1 MKNKFIFFVLFLVT
15 GASAVSLSEAYTMA
29 LENNSELKQ
38 SLYESEAASERTSS
52 ATAYLLPS
60 VSLDA
65 NYVMEKYRRRGAT
78 NRTDESYLKYGVN
91 LNQSLLRVPAWYER
105 SLAKVR
111 EESSKLQ
118 YQSTKQELAKKVAEA
133 YFAYVYD
140 KQSLNV
146 AKSYEEASKAR
157 YERMQKSLDMG
168 LANKMDTLESKV
180 RLDEA
185 SLEVAKAKRHIELS
199 RLSLARLVG
208 QEIDVAGFSELDMD
222 FFRSESLDKFENV
235 EANFDYKQAKLGRE
249 YYDKDYSKRISEY
262 LPSVDLSIGYFNH
275 DYRDDKY
282 FPDELNKIEGMI
294 KFSLPLYSGG
304 ATKARVEEGRLMRLA
319 SAEKEAD
326 ARREIA
332 IKQRQAMSDYLG
344 YISEYEIAKSSLEH
358 SLVYER
364 SIERGYEEG
373 LKNLVDLL
381 DAKARVFKT
390 QNDAL
395 GAAHKLLLSYIELY
409 SDIGEVSEDMIARL
423 QGALK

>member
-1 MKNKFIFFVLFLVT
+1 MRIKFISLLFLSAASL
-15 GASAVSLSEAYTMA
+15 GAASLSEAYTMA

-38 SLYESEAASERTSS
+38 SLYEAQAASERTSS

-60 VSLDA
+60 ISLDA

-78 NRTDESYLKYGVN
+78 NRTDESYLKYGIN

-111 EESSKLQ
+111 EESSNLQ
-118 YQSTKQELAKKVAEA
+118 YQNTKQELAKKVAQA
-133 YFAYVYD
+133 YFAYAYD
-140 KQSLNV
+140 KQSLSV
-146 AKSYEEASKAR
+146 AKSYEQASKAR

-185 SLEVAKAKRHIELS
+185 SLEVARAKRRIELS

-208 QEIDVAGFSELDMD
+208 QEIDVANFSELDVD
-222 FFRSESLDKFENV
+222 FFRRESLDKFENV

-249 YYDKDYSKRISEY
+249 YYEKDYSKRVSEY
-262 LPSVDLSIGYFNH
+262 LPSVDFSIGYFNH
-275 DYRDDKY
+275 NYRDDRY
-282 FPDELNKIEGMI
+282 FPDELNKVEGMV
-294 KFSLPLYSGG
+294 KFTLPLYSGG
-304 ATKARVEEGRLMRLA
+304 GTKARVEEGRLMRLA

-344 YISEYEIAKSSLEH
+344 YISEYDIAKSSLEH
-358 SLVYER
+358 SLVYEH

-395 GAAHKLLLSYIELY
+395 AAAHKLILSYIELY
-409 SDIGEVSEDMIARL
+409 SDIGEISEDVMARL
-423 QGALK
+423 SGALR